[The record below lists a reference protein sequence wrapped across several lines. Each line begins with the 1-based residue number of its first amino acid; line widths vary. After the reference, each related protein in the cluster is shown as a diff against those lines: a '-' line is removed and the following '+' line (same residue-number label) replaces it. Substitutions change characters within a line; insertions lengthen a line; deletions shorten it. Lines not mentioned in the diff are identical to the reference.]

1 VAMHGLVPGPLW
13 IILSTIGLLLV
24 FAAPADPERRA
35 WRILRALGLALL
47 VAAVFLYR
55 TDGGVGLVQMRPRWS
70 SILGFIGWA
79 YLVAAAGSLL
89 ARERPAVLLGGVAL
103 LYLLALA
110 DESNAIGALAVVR
123 PFVAMGAMLG
133 AHGGLALSGT
143 VLTVALLL
151 ARREGADGR
160 RFVAPALGYA
170 AAMAAAGL
178 LLHSLHGLGP
188 AFWINKVKATVPWC
202 LLSAAITVAVWVTG
216 YVLADVRGRRHW
228 PRAMTMAGENAL

>member
-1 VAMHGLVPGPLW
+1 
-13 IILSTIGLLLV
+13 
-24 FAAPADPERRA
+24 
-35 WRILRALGLALL
+35 
-47 VAAVFLYR
+47 
-55 TDGGVGLVQMRPRWS
+55 
-70 SILGFIGWA
+70 
-79 YLVAAAGSLL
+79 
-89 ARERPAVLLGGVAL
+89 
-103 LYLLALA
+103 
-110 DESNAIGALAVVR
+110 AVVR

-188 AFWINKVKATVPWC
+188 AFWMTKVKATVPWC

-228 PRAMTMAGENAL
+228 PRAMTMAGENALLIYLLPDLLLSGFELLEPVFGVNPYGALGQSLAIGT